1 MLVTSAERRARLS
14 GGSTSSLPKASPK
27 ASSGL
32 CKAQVSTKMAEQEA
46 TAVLKSGFPQGFH
59 ESAFTGR
66 DEVVGEQRCHFLEA
80 WYGLGTL
87 STPTSRKAWQAAFPN
102 LGSSSVNAVL
112 KKISG
117 IRTYALRKQRN
128 SKTGERMPAWV
139 KKLLGVMTPHLQ
151 KVEKPVEYNAKQVSL
166 PTAVGESGTEE
177 LPVSE
182 EDESPSCISVS
193 SIAAPSQSTQVAS
206 LPGDGGL
213 KRPAASSCVVEEKAV
228 PSAFKRPASA
238 SGGGLKKA
246 IRKAPMAWQQ
256 SPSFGFVKATVAT
269 EKSYIVSK
277 QKLGDK
283 PACLVNVQGTGG
295 VDHGQVVAELMTLA
309 LNQGGL
315 TKAMMVAKKQEL
327 LKK

>member
-1 MLVTSAERRARLS
+1 M
-14 GGSTSSLPKASPK
+14 
-27 ASSGL
+27 
-32 CKAQVSTKMAEQEA
+32 
-46 TAVLKSGFPQGFH
+46 LKSGFPQGLH
-59 ESAFTGR
+59 ESAFTGK
-66 DEVVGEQRCHFLEA
+66 DEVVGEQHCQFLEA

-117 IRTYALRKQRN
+117 IKTYVLRKQRN
-128 SKTGERMPAWV
+128 AKTGERMPAWV
-139 KKLLGVMTPHLQ
+139 KKLLGVMNPYLQ
-151 KVEKPVEYNAKQVSL
+151 KVEQPVEQNTKQVSL
-166 PTAVGESGTEE
+166 PTAVDESGTEE
-177 LPVSE
+177 LPVAE
-182 EDESPSCISVS
+182 EDESPSCISVNS
-193 SIAAPSQSTQVAS
+193 TAAPSQSTQVAS
-206 LPGDGGL
+206 LPGDGGM
-213 KRPAASSCVVEEKAV
+213 KRPAASICVVEEKPV
-228 PSAFKRPASA
+228 HSAFKRPASA

-269 EKSYIVSK
+269 EKPYIVSK
-277 QKLGDK
+277 KKLDDK
-283 PACLVNVQGTGG
+283 PTCLVNVQGAG
-295 VDHGQVVAELMTLA
+295 VDHGQVVEELMALA

>member
-1 MLVTSAERRARLS
+1 MLVSSAVRRARLS
-14 GGSTSSLPKASPK
+14 GGSTSSLPKANPK
-27 ASSGL
+27 AFSGL
-32 CKAQVSTKMAEQEA
+32 RKAQDSTKISEKEA

-59 ESAFTGR
+59 ESAFTGK
-66 DEVVGEQRCHFLEA
+66 DEVVGEQRCQFLEA

-117 IRTYALRKQRN
+117 IKTYVLRKQRN
-128 SKTGERMPAWV
+128 AKTGERMPAWV
-139 KKLLGVMTPHLQ
+139 KKLLGVMNPYLQ
-151 KVEKPVEYNAKQVSL
+151 KVEQPVEQNTKQVSL
-166 PTAVGESGTEE
+166 PTAVDESGTEE
-177 LPVSE
+177 LPVAE
-182 EDESPSCISVS
+182 EDESPSCISVNS
-193 SIAAPSQSTQVAS
+193 TAAPSQSTQVAS
-206 LPGDGGL
+206 LPGDGGM
-213 KRPAASSCVVEEKAV
+213 KRPAASICVVEEKPV
-228 PSAFKRPASA
+228 RSAFKRPASA

-277 QKLGDK
+277 KKLDDK
-283 PACLVNVQGTGG
+283 PTCLVNVQGAG
-295 VDHGQVVAELMTLA
+295 VDHGQVVEELMALA